1 MWVLDVHIYESSES
15 YPECDKK
22 ITSFK
27 KYFFISVSAEHDY
40 FFLYNQDVK
49 SKKVFIVKKILSV
62 LGLALACTAQSNKV
76 VPCFTPGAYFAVSA
90 GVSNSYNR
98 LSGKGGPDIMN
109 YANVSIPPL
118 LTTPAGMGRVYGLNN
133 IQPSGWSGPGFTI
146 LPEFGYTYQ
155 VPHSSFT
162 MGVYVNG
169 GVARSGQNAQVPTHV
184 LNTSEVDAPKAMALD
199 GSTYWRVASKGT
211 IGLGATFGF
220 ATGANHIYALIGWN
234 NTKYSVG
241 PRGGQ
246 VDLNEWPSTD
256 YAATA
261 NVKNVSGNVSGVS
274 FGMGYDRQITSRFSI
289 GGRVVVLNSG
299 GSKGIRLP
307 YANYFPNDI
316 DANAPVITVKPFLT
330 TFLVTAKYTFMPKKR

>member
-1 MWVLDVHIYESSES
+1 MNYGN
-15 YPECDKK
+15 
-22 ITSFK
+22 ITSNQT
-27 KYFFISVSAEHDY
+27 VS
-40 FFLYNQDVK
+40 
-49 SKKVFIVKKILSV
+49 KIP
-62 LGLALACTAQSNKV
+62 N
-76 VPCFTPGAYFAVSA
+76 
-90 GVSNSYNR
+90 
-98 LSGKGGPDIMN
+98 
-109 YANVSIPPL
+109 
-118 LTTPAGMGRVYGLNN
+118 GMGRIYGLNN
-133 IQPSGWSGPGFTI
+133 VQPSGWGGPGFTV

-169 GVARSGQNAQVPTHV
+169 GVARSGQNAQVPTDLLV
-184 LNTSEVDAPKAMALD
+184 NPGGGPNPQLAAMAIN
-199 GSTYWRVASKGT
+199 GPAYWRVASKGT

-220 ATGANHIYALIGWN
+220 ASGANHIYALIGWN

-256 YAATA
+256 YTATA
-261 NVKNVSGNVSGVS
+261 NVKNVSGNVSGVT

-307 YANYFPNDI
+307 YANYFPNGV
-316 DANAPVITVKPFLT
+316 DANEPIITVKPFLT

>member
-1 MWVLDVHIYESSES
+1 M
-15 YPECDKK
+15 
-22 ITSFK
+22 
-27 KYFFISVSAEHDY
+27 
-40 FFLYNQDVK
+40 YNQDVK

-62 LGLALACTAQSNKV
+62 LGLALACNAHSEKV

-90 GVSNSYNR
+90 GVSSSYNR
-98 LSGKGGPDIMN
+98 LSGKGGPDIFN
-109 YANVSIPPL
+109 YGGVPCLPNTFPD
-118 LTTPAGMGRVYGLNN
+118 GMGRIYGLNN
-133 IQPSGWSGPGFTI
+133 IQPSGWSGPGFAI

-169 GVARSGQNAQVPTHV
+169 GVARSGQNAAVPTFLYNGV
-184 LNTSEVDAPKAMALD
+184 LREALLNTTSLA
-199 GSTYWRVASKGT
+199 GSAYWRVASKGT

-234 NTKYSVG
+234 NTKYAVG

-246 VDLNEWPSTD
+246 VDLNEWPSKD
-256 YAATA
+256 YTATA

-307 YANYFPNDI
+307 YANYFPNDL

>member
-1 MWVLDVHIYESSES
+1 M
-15 YPECDKK
+15 
-22 ITSFK
+22 
-27 KYFFISVSAEHDY
+27 
-40 FFLYNQDVK
+40 
-49 SKKVFIVKKILSV
+49 KKILSI
-62 LGLALACTAQSNKV
+62 LGLALACNAQSSKV
-76 VPCFTPGAYFAVSA
+76 IPCFTPGAYFAVSA

-98 LSGKGGPDIMN
+98 LSCKGGPDIFN
-109 YANVSIPPL
+109 IGNASVAAVVPEGI
-118 LTTPAGMGRVYGLNN
+118 GRVYGMNN
-133 IQPSGWSGPGFTI
+133 VQPSGWSGPGFTV

-169 GVARSGQNAQVPTHV
+169 GVARSGQNAQVPTYLYDSVHPAGLSSLSNGGV
-184 LNTSEVDAPKAMALD
+184 A
-199 GSTYWRVASKGT
+199 YWRVASKGT

-246 VDLNEWPSTD
+246 VDLNEFPSKD
-256 YAATA
+256 YTATM
-261 NVKNVSGNVSGVS
+261 NIKNISGNVSGIT

-299 GSKGIRLP
+299 GSKGMRLP
-307 YANYFPNDI
+307 YANYFPNGI
-316 DANAPVITVKPFLT
+316 DANEPVITIKPFLT

>member
-98 LSGKGGPDIMN
+98 LSSKGGPDIFN
-109 YANVSIPPL
+109 IGNASTAAIV
-118 LTTPAGMGRVYGLNN
+118 PAGIGRIYGLNN
-133 IQPSGWSGPGFTI
+133 IQPSGWSGPGFAI

-169 GVARSGQNAQVPTHV
+169 GVARSGQNAAVPTY
-184 LNTSEVDAPKAMALD
+184 LSDAIHPAADPLSNLSAN
-199 GSTYWRVASKGT
+199 GASYWRVASKGT

-246 VDLNEWPSTD
+246 VDANEFPSTD
-256 YAATA
+256 YTATK